1 MNLRTRL
8 SYYSPMNYK
17 SLSDKQLLI
26 QTKLAVQSERRAM
39 TEVLHLLKEVEQRK
53 LFCDLNYSSIMEYA
67 MKELQY
73 TETAALRRIRAARLL
88 KEIPSLESK
97 IKDGTLSLT
106 NLDKAIGLFNR
117 EEIKNTEDKKEILKQ
132 IENQTSRE
140 AEKTLLGLLPPNP
153 LPKEAIKPIT
163 PEFSQL
169 KINVAETTL
178 QKLHEARS
186 LMGKFHI
193 NDECLRKLAEHANAN
208 IKFKKFKVRETKQDP
223 DSRHITNQTKRE
235 TYEKS
240 NGKCEN
246 CGSIFMLNND
256 HIEAFSR
263 GGKTIPENLRLLC
276 FHCNQRA
283 WIKIYNR
290 ART

>member
-1 MNLRTRL
+1 MNLRKL
-8 SYYSPMNYK
+8 N
-17 SLSDKQLLI
+17 DKTLL
-26 QTKLAVQSERRAM
+26 QKTKELAHVERETM
-39 TEVLHLLKEVEQRK
+39 TEILHHLREIERRK
-53 LFCDLNYSSIMEYA
+53 LFSDLKYGSMMEYA
-67 MKELQY
+67 MKELGY
-73 TETAALRRIRAARLL
+73 SEPSAGRRIAASRLL
-88 KEIPSLESK
+88 KDLPEIELKIQDGSLN
-97 IKDGTLSLT
+97 LT
-106 NLDKAIGLFNR
+106 ILNQAAGFF
-117 EEIKNTEDKKEILKQ
+117 KKEDIKEPEKKMEILGKL
-132 IENQTSRE
+132 ENMTKRE
-140 AEKTLLGLLPPNP
+140 AEKTLLGMSEPNP

-163 PEFSQL
+163 PDFSQL
-169 KINVAETTL
+169 KINVSETTL

-186 LMGKFHI
+186 LMGKYHI
-193 NDECLRKLAEHANAN
+193 NDECLNKLAEHAIAN

-283 WIKIYNR
+283 WIKIYNQG
-290 ART
+290 RT